1 MVNNSV
7 SVKSVGYHKLEVRVD
22 RVSKIINFGNHTH
35 NPFIL
40 SNHNFLIISWLIK
53 ISNLKEFMTIFIKEC
68 EANNV
73 SVISGVDPDT
83 LDLIKCILWY
93 HMTST
98 ASWPL
103 QISLVSP
110 CSIGEDE
117 VKGMSIT
124 VFLVVLKANKGVNHS
139 TLSL

>member
-1 MVNNSV
+1 MTMHLFSSHTNDYFVLKNVYSF
-7 SVKSVGYHKLEVRVD
+7 
-22 RVSKIINFGNHTH
+22 SKISF
-35 NPFIL
+35 
-40 SNHNFLIISWLIK
+40 SR
-53 ISNLKEFMTIFIKEC
+53 SNLPKYSCVPIKEC